1 MNDFEKLE
9 NRIDYHFNNTFFL
22 KTALT
27 HSTYAYENPR
37 GNESNE
43 RMEFLGDSV
52 MSIVTSEYLYKKYPD
67 LPEGRLS
74 KLKSSLICTEALSG
88 FARQIGLGKYLLLG
102 KGEANSNGYD
112 KPTILENA
120 FEALVAAIY
129 LDSDLESAR
138 KFVVSFLEK
147 TIENNAISFHDYKSA
162 LQEIVQQNPTEILN
176 YVLVGES
183 GPDHNKM
190 FEYEVHLNS
199 NVIGKGKG
207 SSKKQ
212 AEQEAAR
219 DALVLMGVIKQ

>member
-1 MNDFEKLE
+1 MNDFAKLE

>member
-1 MNDFEKLE
+1 MNDFAKLE

-219 DALVLMGVIKQ
+219 DSLVLMGVIKQ

>member
-1 MNDFEKLE
+1 MKNLNELEEKIKYKFNDLS
-9 NRIDYHFNNTFFL
+9 YL

-27 HSTYAYENPR
+27 HSTYAYENPM

-52 MSIVTSEYLYKKYPD
+52 MSIITSEYLYNKFPN
-67 LPEGRLS
+67 LPEGKLS
-74 KLKSSLICTEALSG
+74 KLKSSLICTDALSG
-88 FARQIGLGKYLLLG
+88 FARQIELGAYLYLG
-102 KGEANSNGYD
+102 RGEANNNGYN

-120 FEALVAAIY
+120 FEALIAAIY
-129 LDSDLESAR
+129 LDSTLEDAR
-138 KFVVSFLEK
+138 KFVLPFLEK
-147 TIENNAISFHDYKSA
+147 AVDNNEISFHDYKSA

-183 GPDHNKM
+183 GPDHKKQ

-199 NVIGKGKG
+199 NVIGRGKG
-207 SSKKQ
+207 TSKKQ

-219 DALVLMGVIKQ
+219 DALVLMGEIK